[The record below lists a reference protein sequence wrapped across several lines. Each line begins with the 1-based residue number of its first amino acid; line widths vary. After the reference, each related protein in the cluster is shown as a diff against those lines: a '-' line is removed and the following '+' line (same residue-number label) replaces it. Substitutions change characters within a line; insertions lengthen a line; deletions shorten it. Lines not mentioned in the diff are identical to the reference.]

1 LGFSYTYKILKI
13 HVIKQKIFRWNNTIM
28 DEINYFLQTGN
39 KKIVNIQVVKDIDA
53 GVTGVI
59 NIFFYEDG
67 ADFTF

>member
-1 LGFSYTYKILKI
+1 
-13 HVIKQKIFRWNNTIM
+13 M

-53 GVTGVI
+53 GVTVVI